1 MNITVDKNA
10 IGRLYSDKLFVS
22 EMKAFLNSVID
33 EEIEK
38 ADEMD
43 TELIDECI
51 DLLSKLDEDD
61 NRAVI
66 IPFAGYDKI
75 LKLCHRNKFNNM
87 SRAMRASLI
96 ACIIL
101 LSALTANTVI
111 AKVFDYNV
119 AQEVVNSISEKL
131 HEWGLI
137 ASAEDDN
144 ETVVEEVPSTTAKKT
159 EEEATTQPI
168 KESEKTSKQ
177 NTPQPVTAKSNS
189 INDKQES
196 TTKADVTLPIELPA
210 EEIVK
215 HTYSMVFDAN
225 GGKCNINSIEVTY
238 GKPVGKLPVPEKD
251 GYDFIGWYNKDISYK
266 RQDGRK
272 YETPL
277 SDNTI
282 YNQEKDA
289 VVTAKWVYVQTI
301 SFDADGGKCA
311 VTALKVSSMRPS
323 VDLPIPVKDGYYF
336 VGWYDK
342 FNSRIYKTSDQWRQ
356 YNAFGDGTLIAL
368 WIDENEVLTVNFDA
382 NGGKCDVKSKDFIYG
397 RPYGDL
403 PVPTREGWNFLG
415 WCAYNENFDTI
426 HITNDTVLEL
436 ENYYETLYALWYKTK
451 ATVTFDCDGGICN
464 IKSKT
469 IYSHNS
475 YGELPVPEKNGFI
488 FEGWYNGN
496 NKINDYTG
504 VGDTALNHT
513 LKAKWKPVNV
523 KIYFNANGGV
533 LSSTNEKIDY
543 LEYGYTQAFGE
554 LPMAAKPNYRFDGW
568 YTEADGGVKLEAN
581 DKVESLD
588 SVMYYAHWVR
598 DENIC
603 FITLYTNNAKDDTV
617 LTRNKGDR
625 LDAPD
630 LKSSGLTKFLGWYT
644 EKEYGEK
651 VENDFI
657 VNEDMNLY
665 AHYGLATNIIKTVKL
680 EKTEYELNEKIDIS
694 SASIVLIS
702 GGAITSDMLKQYD
715 ARMEYDTSTY
725 GTHSLK
731 ITVSMDGLILEGS
744 TNIFVKGCTHNAG
757 TYITNVVEPTCINKG
772 YSGDIACSGCN
783 EILEK
788 GRETAAV
795 GHNEN
800 TVTRIVNAKEPTCVE
815 KGYTGDTVC
824 TVCNKV
830 LKKGKAIAAVP
841 HSDTEEVISKASFTA
856 NGKIEHKCKVCGNIA
871 STTTLYSPVVTL
883 SKTVFTY
890 DGTVKTPEISVKE
903 KNGNLISDYTLTLDE
918 GRTEIGKYNA
928 HISIDSEYYQ
938 GETTVS
944 FFIVNELQNPQLKIT
959 TTSNSILVNWNAVEG
974 AAGYQVKY
982 EKPGSGSGGTT
993 IAFGNNNTKAE
1004 FKGVSKGQYLVKIR
1018 TYQRINGSDV
1028 YTDWSVGQPVTVR

>member
-1 MNITVDKNA
+1 MNITVDKNVVS
-10 IGRLYSDKLFVS
+10 RLYCDKLFIG

-66 IPFAGYDKI
+66 IPFAGYNKI
-75 LKLCHRNKFNNM
+75 LKMCHRSNFNNM

-131 HEWGLI
+131 QDWGII
-137 ASAEDDN
+137 AGADDDS
-144 ETVVEEVPSTTAKKT
+144 ETIVDEV
-159 EEEATTQPI
+159 
-168 KESEKTSKQ
+168 
-177 NTPQPVTAKSNS
+177 PVTASKKLKEETTTRPAKETEKPTSRKVPQVVTAKPDTAK
-189 INDKQES
+189 DKQES
-196 TTKADVTLPIELPA
+196 TTKANNPLPNVLPA
-210 EEIVK
+210 EEIVN

-225 GGKCNINSIEVTY
+225 GGKCGINSMEVTY
-238 GKPVGKLPVPEKD
+238 GKPVGTLPVPEMN

-266 RQDGRK
+266 RQNGHK
-272 YETPL
+272 YEIVL

-282 YNQEKDA
+282 YNQEKDC

-301 SFDADGGKCA
+301 SLDADGGNCNVA
-311 VTALKVSSMRPS
+311 ELKVSSTRPS

-336 VGWYDK
+336 IGWYDK
-342 FNSRIYKTSDQWRQ
+342 YAQLYKTTAQWRQ
-356 YNAFGDGTLIAL
+356 NNPFGDGTLTAL
-368 WIDENEVLTVNFDA
+368 WIDKNAVLTVHFDA
-382 NGGKCDVKSKDFIYG
+382 NGGKCAVKSKDFIYG

-403 PVPTREGWNFLG
+403 PVPTRDGWNFLS
-415 WCAYNENFDTI
+415 WCAYNENLDKI
-426 HITNDTVLEL
+426 YITNDTILEL

-451 ATVTFDCDGGICN
+451 ATVTFDSDGGICD
-464 IKSKT
+464 IKRKT
-469 IYSHNS
+469 IYSHNR
-475 YGELPVPEKNGFI
+475 YGELPVPEKIGFT
-488 FEGWYNGN
+488 FEGWYNGD
-496 NKINDYTG
+496 KKVNDYTG
-504 VGDTALNHT
+504 VGDTAVNHT

-543 LEYGYTQAFGE
+543 LEYGYAQAFGE
-554 LPMAAKPNYRFDGW
+554 LPMAAKQNYRFDGW
-568 YTEADGGVKLEAN
+568 YTEPDGGIKLELT

-603 FITLYTNNAKDDTV
+603 FITLYTNTAKDDTV
-617 LTRNKGDR
+617 LTRHKGDR

-630 LKSSGLTKFLGWYT
+630 LKTSAVTKFLGWYT
-644 EKEYGEK
+644 EKQYGEK

-665 AHYGLATNIIKTVKL
+665 AHYTPTVNIIKSVKL
-680 EKTEYELNEKIDIS
+680 EKTEYELNEKIDLS
-694 SASIVLIS
+694 SASIILIT
-702 GGAITSDMLKQYD
+702 GAAITSDMLQQYD

-725 GTHSLK
+725 GTHTLK
-731 ITVSMDGLILEGS
+731 IIVYMDGLMLEAS
-744 TNIFVKGCTHNAG
+744 TNIFVKGCMHNVD
-757 TYITNVVEPTCINKG
+757 TYIANVIAPTCIRKG
-772 YSGDIACSGCN
+772 YSGDVLCKGCN

-788 GRETAAV
+788 GRETETVA
-795 GHNEN
+795 HNEN
-800 TVTRIVNAKEPTCVE
+800 TATRIINVKEPTCSQ

-824 TVCNKV
+824 AVCNKI
-830 LKKGKAIAAVP
+830 LQKGKTINTVP
-841 HSDTEEVISKASFTA
+841 HTDTEDTISKASFDK
-856 NGKIEHKCKVCGNIA
+856 NGKIEHKCKSCGNIV
-871 STTTLYSPVVTL
+871 STTILYSPAVTL
-883 SKTVFTY
+883 SDTVFAY
-890 DGTVKTPEISVKE
+890 DGAVKTPEISVRE
-903 KNGNLISDYTLTLDE
+903 KNGNLISDYTFTMDE
-918 GRTEIGKYNA
+918 GRIEAGKYNA
-928 HISIDSEYYQ
+928 YISIDSEYYQ

-944 FFIVNELQNPQLKIT
+944 FFIANELRNPDLNIT
-959 TTSNSILVNWNAVEG
+959 TTSDSILVSWDAADG
-974 AAGYQVKY
+974 ADGYQIKY
-982 EKPGSGSGGTT
+982 EKPVGGSGGTAT
-993 IAFGNNNTKAE
+993 CFGKNNTKAE
-1004 FKGVSKGQYLVKIR
+1004 FKGVSKGQYYVKIR
-1018 TYQRINGSDV
+1018 TYQRIDGHDV
-1028 YTDWSVGQPVTVR
+1028 YTDWSPAKLVTVG

>member
-10 IGRLYSDKLFVS
+10 IGCLYSDKLFVG

-342 FNSRIYKTSDQWRQ
+342 FKSRIYKTTDQWRQ
-356 YNAFGDGTLIAL
+356 DNPFGDGTLIAL
-368 WIDENEVLTVNFDA
+368 WIDENEVLTVNFD
-382 NGGKCDVKSKDFIYG
+382 
-397 RPYGDL
+397 
-403 PVPTREGWNFLG
+403 
-415 WCAYNENFDTI
+415 
-426 HITNDTVLEL
+426 
-436 ENYYETLYALWYKTK
+436 
-451 ATVTFDCDGGICN
+451 
-464 IKSKT
+464 
-469 IYSHNS
+469 
-475 YGELPVPEKNGFI
+475 
-488 FEGWYNGN
+488 
-496 NKINDYTG
+496 
-504 VGDTALNHT
+504 
-513 LKAKWKPVNV
+513 
-523 KIYFNANGGV
+523 ANGGV

-568 YTEADGGVKLEAN
+568 YTEADGGVKLEAS

-644 EKEYGEK
+644 EREYGEK

-795 GHNEN
+795 EHNEN

>member
-10 IGRLYSDKLFVS
+10 IGRLYSDKLFVG

-38 ADEMD
+38 TDEMD

-61 NRAVI
+61 NCAVI

-131 HEWGLI
+131 QEWGLI

-356 YNAFGDGTLIAL
+356 DNPFGDGTLIAL
-368 WIDENEVLTVNFDA
+368 WIDENEVLTVNFD
-382 NGGKCDVKSKDFIYG
+382 
-397 RPYGDL
+397 
-403 PVPTREGWNFLG
+403 
-415 WCAYNENFDTI
+415 
-426 HITNDTVLEL
+426 
-436 ENYYETLYALWYKTK
+436 
-451 ATVTFDCDGGICN
+451 
-464 IKSKT
+464 
-469 IYSHNS
+469 
-475 YGELPVPEKNGFI
+475 
-488 FEGWYNGN
+488 
-496 NKINDYTG
+496 
-504 VGDTALNHT
+504 
-513 LKAKWKPVNV
+513 
-523 KIYFNANGGV
+523 ANGGV

-568 YTEADGGVKLEAN
+568 YTEADGGVKLDAS

-644 EKEYGEK
+644 EREYGEK